1 MRKRWWI
8 FLVVPPAMVL
18 FGWLFGEIVMHLW
31 NWLMPAIFGLKM
43 ITFWQAIGL
52 LILGR
57 ILVGG
62 LGGGGGARNG
72 RHRRHLRERWENL
85 SPEEREK
92 LREWM
97 SNRPGRLDCSPGQ
110 KQEPA

>member
-1 MRKRWWI
+1 MKRKWI
-8 FLVVPPAMVL
+8 IVVAPLAIAAFIVI
-18 FGWLFGEIVMHLW
+18 GGEVVMHLW

-52 LILGR
+52 LILAR

-62 LGGGGGARNG
+62 LGGGSHNG
-72 RHRRHLRERWENL
+72 RRRERRLRERWEHMT
-85 SPEEREK
+85 PEERER

-97 SNRPGRLDCSPGQ
+97 RGRGAGPGGAPTGTH
-110 KQEPA
+110 EPA